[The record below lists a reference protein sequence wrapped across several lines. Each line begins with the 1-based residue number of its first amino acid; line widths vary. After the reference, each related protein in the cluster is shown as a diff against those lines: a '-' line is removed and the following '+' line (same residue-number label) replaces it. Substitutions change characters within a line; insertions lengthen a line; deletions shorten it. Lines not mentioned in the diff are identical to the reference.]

1 MAEKYG
7 VLKGLSNE
15 QLIDRYNEQ
24 AHYTG
29 ASADFYLEELRHRE
43 LCRLLEA
50 YRGDRSWTGNVESCL
65 EMIELLSE
73 WLQRV
78 IESSPSIPLEMRRNT
93 TRARDQA
100 ELFVDSMR
108 QNSGLS
114 RPRLPSPEK

>member
-1 MAEKYG
+1 VAEKYG
-7 VLKGLSNE
+7 VRKGLSNE

-29 ASADFYLEELRHRE
+29 ASADFYREELRHRE

-50 YRGDRSWTGNVESCL
+50 RLGNRSGNRNVELCL

-73 WLQRV
+73 WLRRV
-78 IESSPSIPLEMRRNT
+78 IESSPSIPPDMQRNT
-93 TRARDQA
+93 SEARDHA

-114 RPRLPSPEK
+114 RPRLPPREK

>member
-1 MAEKYG
+1 VAEKYG

-29 ASADFYLEELRHRE
+29 TSAEFYLEELRHRE
-43 LCRLLEA
+43 LCRLLEG
-50 YRGDRSWTGNVESCL
+50 RLDDRSGTENVESCL
-65 EMIELLSE
+65 EMIELLSK
-73 WLQRV
+73 WLERL
-78 IESSPSIPLEMRRNT
+78 IESSPSIPPDMRRNT
-93 TRARDQA
+93 TKARDQA

-114 RPRLPSPEK
+114 RPGFPPLEE